1 MSFPPLV
8 RYESEA
14 EYKEHY
20 VRNYCITPVNTFDGY
35 KVKFSRSKFD
45 HAFYKSS
52 QRNGIKDHFSEGR
65 AERIDWIKYAL
76 ENPSSDLRVGWDKV
90 RKRYDPNYRVAII
103 MGNYIVVI
111 SISSKERK
119 EAFFVTAYLADNDA
133 LVKIVRSPKW
143 K

>member
-8 RYESEA
+8 KYESEA
-14 EYKEHY
+14 EYRKHY
-20 VRNYCITPVNTFDGY
+20 IETYCVTPVTTFDGY
-35 KVKFSRSKFD
+35 RVIFARARFD
-45 HAFYKSS
+45 HAFYIST
-52 QRNGIKDHFSEGR
+52 QRNEVKDDFSKDR

-119 EAFFVTAYLADNDA
+119 EAFFVTAYLADNNA